1 MTAKPLP
8 AISQEEITHINVYGA
23 KEHNL
28 KNIDVHIP
36 RNQFVVITGL
46 SGSGKSSLAFDTI
59 YAEGQR
65 RYMESFG
72 SYARQFLGS
81 MERPDVEKIS
91 GLSPVISIE
100 QKTTNRNPRS
110 TVGTTTEIYDF
121 LRLLYARIGEAYS
134 YNTGE
139 KMVRFSEDQIIE
151 NILEKFKGKMISIL
165 APLVRGRKGHYR
177 ELFEDI
183 RKQGYLRVRVDGET
197 MEIQPK
203 MQLDRYKI
211 HDIEVVID
219 RIKVESGQ
227 TTSSRQTTTL
237 QRLRQSIAKALKE
250 GKGLL
255 FIENLES
262 NSLATYSKTLMCPS
276 TGISYEEPS
285 PNTFSFN
292 SPYGACPQCKGLGT
306 VKEPDLQK
314 IIPDVKKNIVE
325 GGIVPLGEYKDNYTF
340 KLVKQILSS
349 FKASMNTSIEKLPKD
364 ALHII
369 LYGSDDKLNVNLDFD
384 KKNKSYSIQFDGIV
398 NQVKKSMEDTSS
410 EALQNWAE
418 NYVSEMDCPECNGTR
433 LKLESLWFKLD
444 DMNISEVAKCDL
456 NDLQSWIEKLP
467 SKLSKNQQII
477 AKEIIKE
484 IEDRIGFLLNV
495 GLNYLSL
502 DRGSASL
509 SGGESQRIRLAT
521 QIGSQLMGIT
531 YILDEPSIGLHQ
543 RDNHRLI
550 KALRNLSDI
559 GNTVLV
565 VEHDKE
571 IMLAS
576 DYILDLGPHAGIHG
590 GEIVAQGTP
599 NDFMKQ
605 NTTTSKYLSNQ
616 ISIEVPKKRRKG
628 NGNFL
633 KLKGASGN
641 NLKNVNMEI
650 PLGTFTCVTGVSGS
664 GKSTLINET
673 LYRILNQHIYRS
685 PFNAMPYRSVEG
697 LDHLDKVIEI
707 DQSPIGRTPRSN
719 PATYIGV
726 FNAIRDLYANIPE
739 AKIRGYKPG
748 RFSFN
753 VIGGRCEE
761 CQGGGMKLIEMN
773 FLPDVYV
780 ECPKCLGRRY
790 NRETLDIK
798 YKGKSIYDVLEM
810 SVENA
815 VQFFEHIPS
824 IHKKVKTLND
834 VGLGYIRLGQAATT
848 LSGGEAQRVKLSEE
862 LSKRD
867 TGKTIYILDEPTT
880 GLHFE
885 DIRVLLDVLQKLVD
899 KGNTVLVIEHNLD
912 VIKVADYIIDLGP
925 EGGRGGGEIVAT
937 GTPEQ
942 VAKNKKSITGIY
954 LKEELGI

>member
-8 AISQEEITHINVYGA
+8 KIAEEEITHINVYGA
-23 KEHNL
+23 KVHNL
-28 KNIDVHIP
+28 KNVDVHIP

-139 KMVRFSEDQIIE
+139 KMVRFSEEQIIDD
-151 NILEKFKGKMISIL
+151 ILKKFNDKKISIL

-177 ELFEDI
+177 ELFEDV
-183 RKQGYLRVRVDGET
+183 RKQGYLRVRVDGDT

-203 MQLDRYKI
+203 MQVDRYKI

-219 RIKVESGQ
+219 RIKVDKKDV
-227 TTSSRQTTTL
+227 
-237 QRLRQSIAKALKE
+237 QRLRESVAKALKE

-255 FIENLES
+255 FIENLE
-262 NSLATYSKTLMCPS
+262 NGKVATYSKTLMCTT

-292 SPYGACPQCKGLGT
+292 SPYGACPYCKGLGV
-306 VKEPDLQK
+306 VKEPDLVK
-314 IIPDVKKNIVE
+314 IIPDKSKNIID
-325 GGIVPLGEYKDNYTF
+325 GAIVPLGEYKDNYTF
-340 KLVKQILSS
+340 KLIKQILTAY
-349 FKASMNTSIEKLPKD
+349 KQNINHPIEKISKEAMD
-364 ALHII
+364 FI
-369 LYGSDDKLNVNLDFD
+369 LFGSEEKVDVNLDFD
-384 KKNKSYSIQFDGIV
+384 KKNKSYAIQFDGVV
-398 NQVKKSMEDTSS
+398 NQIKKSLEDTSS
-410 EALQNWAE
+410 DALQNWAE
-418 NYVSEMDCPECNGTR
+418 NYVSEVDCPECHGAR
-433 LKLESLWFKLD
+433 LKKESLWFKLD
-444 DMNISEVAKCDL
+444 NQNISEIARYDL
-456 NDLQSWIEKLP
+456 NELDVWVKSLDK
-467 SKLSKNQQII
+467 KLSKNQSII
-477 AKEIIKE
+477 AKDILKE
-484 IEDRIGFLLNV
+484 LDDRIGFLLNV

-502 DRGSASL
+502 NRPTGSL

-521 QIGSQLMGIT
+521 QIGSELQGIT

-550 KALRNLSDI
+550 NALRNLADI

-565 VEHDKE
+565 VEHDKD

-576 DYILDLGPHAGIHG
+576 DYIIDMGPRAGAHG

-599 NDFMKQ
+599 SAFLKL
-605 NTTTSKYLSNQ
+605 NTTTSKYLANK
-616 ISIEVPKKRRKG
+616 ISIEIPKKRRKG
-628 NGNFL
+628 NGHAL

-641 NLKNVNMEI
+641 NLKNVNLEI
-650 PLGTFTCVTGVSGS
+650 PLGTFTCITGVSGS

-673 LYRILNQHIYRS
+673 LYPILNQHIYRS
-685 PFNAMPYRSVEG
+685 PFNPMAYKSIEG
-697 LDHLDKVIEI
+697 LEYIDKVIEI

-719 PATYIGV
+719 PATYV
-726 FNAIRDLYANIPE
+726 KMFDAIRNLYANIPE
-739 AKIRGYKPG
+739 AKIRGYKVG

-798 YKGKSIYDVLEM
+798 YKGKSIYDVLDM
-810 SVENA
+810 SIEDA
-815 VQFFEHIPS
+815 AHFFEHIPS
-824 IHKKVKTLND
+824 IYNKVKTLND
-834 VGLGYIRLGQAATT
+834 VGLGYVRLGQAATT

-899 KGNTVLVIEHNLD
+899 KGNTVVVIEHNLD
-912 VIKVADYIIDLGP
+912 VVKVADYIVDLGP

-937 GTPEQ
+937 GTPEE
-942 VAKNKKSITGIY
+942 VAKNKKSITGQF
-954 LKEELGI
+954 LKEELK